1 MHAKSWN
8 SYRRFLIGYKMG
20 GLGGSPPRIWR
31 NFESQYW
38 IRANLGAFR
47 AKCPNEIS
55 NCPENGGQLP
65 PVRLCPSPTPLS
77 VFLSFPHSVHPLFPY
92 DTQLCV
98 CSIIIWICLRNFNS
112 YDEEYLMLEGDRW
125 SDMGG
130 GYAYIFFAISLF
142 LETVVQIW
150 NTRSMTG
157 AGSYWAHV
165 LNVSLRKWGLSL

>member
-1 MHAKSWN
+1 MNIH
-8 SYRRFLIGYKMG
+8 Y
-20 GLGGSPPRIWR
+20 GGSGGIRIIFW
-31 NFESQYW
+31 YYHW
-38 IRANLGAFR
+38 TRANLGAVR
-47 AKCPNEIS
+47 AVRQRNLKLSEKR
-55 NCPENGGQLP
+55 GQSP
-65 PVRLCPSPTPLS
+65 PPSPSPTPLS

-142 LETVVQIW
+142 LETIVQIW